1 MNTDT
6 KQVSSAQTVQI
17 PGVVTRVWHFIRH
30 LWELCLAMCIGGI
43 PLIVRFFWGA
53 ATIGYPDLLQRFPEL
68 SVLAIGFILS
78 LPMIAWMRFR
88 GMEWRLTL
96 EMSITTIVLGILLV
110 GLGWLGVLPRSSLFE
125 WMTRLVCPSMLI
137 PMFLRLDHY
146 AGRAGHSMHAAHHQ
160 VS

>member
-6 KQVSSAQTVQI
+6 KDVSSAQKVQI

-30 LWELCLAMCIGGI
+30 FLEMCLAMCVGGI
-43 PLIVRFFWGA
+43 PLIVLFFWGV

-68 SVLAIGFILS
+68 TVLAIGWILS

-110 GLGWLGVLPRSSLFE
+110 GLGWLGILPRSNLFE
-125 WMTRLVCPSMLI
+125 WMTRLACPSMLI

-146 AGRAGHSMHAAHHQ
+146 AGRAGHSMHAAHH
-160 VS
+160 